1 MKNIAPLFAASL
13 LLIATASHAATT
25 DVKRTP
31 FTGVDISGAYACVGN
46 DIHDG
51 DFTSVMT
58 LTLDSKY
65 SSGKSGSYK
74 VKVEADQA
82 LVYTGSIVAND
93 KQLAMDFANVDVSKK
108 DFGVAL
114 ATLSTPTKGKFKI
127 EKFYYEPD
135 YMGGSNGFETCTL
148 K

>member
-1 MKNIAPLFAASL
+1 MKKIVSALGASL
-13 LLIATASHAATT
+13 FLIATASHAATT
-25 DVKRTP
+25 DAKRTP

-46 DIHDG
+46 DVHDG
-51 DFTSVMT
+51 DFASVMT
-58 LTLDSKY
+58 LTLDSQY

-82 LVYTGSIVAND
+82 LVYTGSIVSNG
-93 KQLAMDFANVDVSKK
+93 KQLAMNFANVDASKK

-114 ATLSTPTKGKFKI
+114 ATVSSPTKGTFKI
-127 EKFYYEPD
+127 AKFYYEPE
-135 YMGGSNGFETCTL
+135 YMGGGNGFETCTS